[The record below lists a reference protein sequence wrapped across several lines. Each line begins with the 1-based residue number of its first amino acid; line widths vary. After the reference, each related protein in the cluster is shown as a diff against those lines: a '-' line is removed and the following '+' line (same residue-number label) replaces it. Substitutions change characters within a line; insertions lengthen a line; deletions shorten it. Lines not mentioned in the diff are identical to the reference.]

1 MCVWGGGGARWPLLP
16 HARAETLSDEV
27 VFLLGCGRTCVTLL
41 RWSADWDTA
50 CSLYEQAAAEFKRLG
65 NTRKARLALEKAAN
79 AQERLNSC
87 ARLGSPY
94 PLHAYMM

>member
-1 MCVWGGGGARWPLLP
+1 MA
-16 HARAETLSDEV
+16 
-27 VFLLGCGRTCVTLL
+27 GCGRTCVTLL

-65 NTRKARLALEKAAN
+65 NTRKARVALEKAAN

-87 ARLGSPY
+87 APPRLTH
-94 PLHAYMM
+94 PLPTSKSCA